1 MIKIG
6 MCDDNLD
13 SIKNASKFLESEI
26 MQQDFNAE
34 ISLITDDQKV
44 IFDSIY
50 KKELDVLILDIDFKN
65 SGKNGLDFAKDLRSV
80 NKDFFLIFLSAHQRF
95 IQLSFFVKVFDY
107 LVKPIN
113 RETIEILVSRL
124 KDEFAYNKKNFLH
137 LNKWISIRTNEI
149 LYIEKI
155 VNKSHVFTNKKT
167 YTTTKNL
174 NTLLKELP
182 KEFRK
187 CHRSYIVNESK
198 ITSIDKKNNYVYFN
212 DNLSCP
218 INSYFDIYKDT

>member
-6 MCDDNLD
+6 MCDDNLE

-44 IFDSIY
+44 IFDAIY

-65 SGKNGLDFAKDLRSV
+65 NGKNGLDFAKDLRSV
-80 NKDFFLIFLSAHQRF
+80 NKDFFLVFLSAHQRF

-124 KDEFAYNKKNFLH
+124 KDEFTYNKKNFLH
-137 LNKWISIRTNEI
+137 LNKWISIRTNDI

-155 VNKSHVFTNKKT
+155 GNKSHIYTNKKT
-167 YTTTKNL
+167 YNTTKNL

-218 INSYFDIYKDT
+218 INSYFDIYKDN